1 MLKWLFAGFFCV
13 SSLISFPQTN
23 LNQNDYLTTGQY
35 FCLENSDDCWKSL
48 VFEPSEGGIMEITG
62 INGNMH
68 SLSNSLSNKFV
79 YAVFT
84 NKFIDNNL
92 KKTNAIS
99 NANNYFNSINFQL
112 YYKSHF
118 KNKSGLGYLISLSDH
133 YYTNIRFSRDY
144 FNFLFYGNKEFAG
157 KTADLSGFKLN
168 FIKYQ
173 KLRFGLSISKWDI
186 LSIFLSAAMVRGL
199 KNLRAEFNNAGIYTE
214 QTGEYV
220 DFNLNYNYFSSDTAN
235 SNINK
240 SNGLG
245 YATDLFISYIIGK
258 NNKDV
263 RLYLLFENFG
273 KIYWN
278 KNSHKVSND
287 TSFSYSGE
295 QLQSVLDFGAVSFT
309 QFSGDSLKE
318 DFYYSKAKKGKYQT
332 DLPSKVTFAASF
344 FISNLF
350 FCSPGMYYYCYSNMQ
365 FPYFYLANKRYF
377 GKPHKNYCALIL
389 QPGYGGYGG
398 FQCGLGVEF
407 WYRRFHFKIS
417 SGNLPGFFIPEK
429 TYSQSFIAGLDVNLK
444 KYKKSPTLH
453 SF

>member
-13 SSLISFPQTN
+13 SSLISFPQTK

-173 KLRFGLSISKWDI
+173 KLRFGLSIRKWDI
-186 LSIFLSAAMVRGL
+186 L
-199 KNLRAEFNNAGIYTE
+199 
-214 QTGEYV
+214 
-220 DFNLNYNYFSSDTAN
+220 
-235 SNINK
+235 
-240 SNGLG
+240 
-245 YATDLFISYIIGK
+245 
-258 NNKDV
+258 
-263 RLYLLFENFG
+263 
-273 KIYWN
+273 
-278 KNSHKVSND
+278 
-287 TSFSYSGE
+287 
-295 QLQSVLDFGAVSFT
+295 
-309 QFSGDSLKE
+309 
-318 DFYYSKAKKGKYQT
+318 
-332 DLPSKVTFAASF
+332 
-344 FISNLF
+344 
-350 FCSPGMYYYCYSNMQ
+350 
-365 FPYFYLANKRYF
+365 
-377 GKPHKNYCALIL
+377 
-389 QPGYGGYGG
+389 
-398 FQCGLGVEF
+398 
-407 WYRRFHFKIS
+407 
-417 SGNLPGFFIPEK
+417 
-429 TYSQSFIAGLDVNLK
+429 
-444 KYKKSPTLH
+444 
-453 SF
+453 

>member
-1 MLKWLFAGFFCV
+1 
-13 SSLISFPQTN
+13 
-23 LNQNDYLTTGQY
+23 
-35 FCLENSDDCWKSL
+35 
-48 VFEPSEGGIMEITG
+48 MEITG

-199 KNLRAEFNNAGIYTE
+199 RNLRVEFNNAGIYTE

-235 SNINK
+235 
-240 SNGLG
+240 
-245 YATDLFISYIIGK
+245 
-258 NNKDV
+258 
-263 RLYLLFENFG
+263 
-273 KIYWN
+273 
-278 KNSHKVSND
+278 
-287 TSFSYSGE
+287 
-295 QLQSVLDFGAVSFT
+295 
-309 QFSGDSLKE
+309 
-318 DFYYSKAKKGKYQT
+318 
-332 DLPSKVTFAASF
+332 
-344 FISNLF
+344 
-350 FCSPGMYYYCYSNMQ
+350 
-365 FPYFYLANKRYF
+365 
-377 GKPHKNYCALIL
+377 
-389 QPGYGGYGG
+389 
-398 FQCGLGVEF
+398 
-407 WYRRFHFKIS
+407 
-417 SGNLPGFFIPEK
+417 
-429 TYSQSFIAGLDVNLK
+429 
-444 KYKKSPTLH
+444 
-453 SF
+453 